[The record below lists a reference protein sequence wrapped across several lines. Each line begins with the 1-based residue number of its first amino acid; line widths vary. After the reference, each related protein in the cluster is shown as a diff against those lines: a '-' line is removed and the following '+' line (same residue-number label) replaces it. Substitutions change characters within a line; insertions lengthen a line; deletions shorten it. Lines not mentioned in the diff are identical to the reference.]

1 MPRGPFSCID
11 RLPNQT
17 LLPAD
22 PAVPPDPDPG
32 ACHVC
37 CGPASG
43 PDRICFAC
51 RLVARRLGAV
61 LSPVLPMQLCP
72 LPGPL
77 YTVLKGYKE
86 APVAEARDRFGPIVR
101 SLTVAFLHGHAGCID
116 ALAGGRPHFVLPV
129 PSTLRPGG
137 SPIARVPGL
146 AADTESALPGVRW
159 TGLLCR
165 TSEPVGHMQ
174 PSARAFAVPP
184 TLRCRVA
191 GRSLILLDDTYVS
204 GARSQ
209 SAAAALR
216 RAGAASVVVVAL
228 GRVLRPDRVP
238 AHADFL
244 ARRRADRHDPVLAD
258 PGAPCLRCVQRVTG
272 TE

>member
-1 MPRGPFSCID
+1 M
-11 RLPNQT
+11 
-17 LLPAD
+17 
-22 PAVPPDPDPG
+22 
-32 ACHVC
+32 
-37 CGPASG
+37 
-43 PDRICFAC
+43 CFAC

-61 LSPVLPMQLCP
+61 LAPVLPMRMCP

-77 YTVLKGYKE
+77 YTVLMGYKE
-86 APVAEARDRFGPIVR
+86 APVAEARARFGPLVR
-101 SLTVAFLHGHAGCID
+101 SLTAGFLRAHVDCIA

-146 AADTESALPGVRW
+146 AADVESALPGVRW

-165 TSEPVGHMQ
+165 TSEPVGHMR

-184 TLRCRVA
+184 TLRSRVTDK
-191 GRSLILLDDTYVS
+191 RLVLLDDTYVS
-204 GARSQ
+204 GARAQ
-209 SAAAALR
+209 SAAASLR

-228 GRVLRPDRVP
+228 GRVLRPDRVR
-238 AHADFL
+238 AHAAFL
-244 ARRRADRHDPVLAD
+244 CQRQPGDAAHLLAD
-258 PGAPCLRCVQRVTG
+258 QSRPCARCVQTAAG